1 MYFNTSV
8 CVNTQLAYISAL
20 WRDCLNE
27 RKVVQEKKDET
38 AFIGFVYLFFCRKR
52 QILKCGAEKWID
64 FNVIRLLFFANY
76 GSGAIN
82 SGSGS
87 LEIDGID

>member
-1 MYFNTSV
+1 MRKHAVGLHLRTVARLF
-8 CVNTQLAYISAL
+8 
-20 WRDCLNE
+20 E
-27 RKVVQEKKDET
+27 REKSGTGKKDEA